1 MAKRADNKDGICRE
15 ILTGRQKSKWR
26 VQYTVETLTGHKQR
40 LSRVFT
46 TKTEGKDFLRS
57 LHRGTKVET
66 ARQSREMTLDEWFS
80 WLAENDWP
88 ESLAAVTIEQRKR
101 RFKKYVKKHFG
112 GTALSKIDPMKVR
125 SFYREL
131 RANGAKDT
139 LVISVR
145 ADLVRAF
152 NQAIVPYGRI
162 PMTMANPFRLSVPQ
176 PIARQAVALSPT
188 EVIAAIRNEKLD
200 ESRRALLALLL
211 LGGLRLGEMMAM
223 QVSKL
228 RFDDNLVVVDQAVL
242 VAFGGKQS
250 LGLPKGN
257 KTRNVVMC
265 QRLKSILLVHV
276 HSSSPDAFLWP
287 KATINE
293 PRMKKQVYEVWKSIL
308 EDSGLPSAM
317 SPHDC
322 RLTHINIIE
331 KLMPDVSQTT
341 MKEHI
346 GHAATGVT
354 EANYTRPLTAAQ
366 AILRESLDRIL
377 GV

>member
-1 MAKRADNKDGICRE
+1 ME
-15 ILTGRQKSKWR
+15 SVTGQ
-26 VQYTVETLTGHKQR
+26 KQR
-40 LSRVFT
+40 LSRVFN
-46 TKTEGKDFLRS
+46 TKTEGKEFLRS
-57 LHRGTKVET
+57 LQRGTKVET
-66 ARQSREMTLDEWFS
+66 ARQSREMTLEEWFTF
-80 WLAENDWP
+80 LAENEWP
-88 ESLAAVTIEQRKR
+88 EALAPVTIEQRKR

-112 GTALSKIDPMKVR
+112 NTALSKIDPMKVR
-125 SFYREL
+125 AFYREL
-131 RANGAKDT
+131 RDNGAKET

-152 NQAIVPYGRI
+152 NQAIVPYGKI

-176 PIARQAVALSPT
+176 PIARNAVALSPS
-188 EVIAAIRNEKLD
+188 EVKTAVASEKLD
-200 ESRRALLALLL
+200 VSRRALLALLL

-228 RFDDNLVVVDQAVL
+228 RFDDNLIVVDQAVL

-250 LGLPKGN
+250 IGLPKGN

-265 QRLKSILLVHV
+265 QRLKSILLNHV
-276 HSSSPDAFLWP
+276 LSMTPDTYLWP
-287 KATINE
+287 KATLNE

-308 EDSGLPSAM
+308 EDSGLPSDM

-331 KLMPDVSQTT
+331 KLMFDISQTS

-346 GHAATGVT
+346 GHAVSGVT

-366 AILRESLDRIL
+366 AILRDSLDRIL
-377 GV
+377 G